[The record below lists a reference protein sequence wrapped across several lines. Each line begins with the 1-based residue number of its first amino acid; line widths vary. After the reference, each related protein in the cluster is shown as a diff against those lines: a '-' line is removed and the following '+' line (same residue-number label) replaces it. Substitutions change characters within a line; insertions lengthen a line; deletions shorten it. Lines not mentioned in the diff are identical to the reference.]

1 MANEPAADN
10 DAVHLVGAPRQLT
23 FSGSVLPAG
32 ESCELVLPPSLQSY
46 ADRPVMSLPIRKRR
60 GGEGR
65 LRLRLADA
73 TPPGHYAAE
82 MRIAGK
88 AYPVALDIHPLQR
101 LSISPGSAD
110 FQGKPGASAAAEMS
124 LTNHG
129 NVPIIVPETAIVMLN
144 DDQAIEAAFADGVCQ
159 DSDDAL
165 VVVGYLLR
173 GLRAGYSGPLKLL
186 IAEGAGSVEPGQR
199 RTLKVTTNIPKKL
212 TPGHSYDGIW
222 EIGPLRHRV
231 NVSVQS

>member
-1 MANEPAADN
+1 M
-10 DAVHLVGAPRQLT
+10 
-23 FSGSVLPAG
+23 F
-32 ESCELVLPPSLQSY
+32 
-46 ADRPVMSLPIRKRR
+46 LPIRKRR
-60 GGEGR
+60 GGEVQ

-88 AYPVALDIHPLQR
+88 AYPVALDIQPVQR
-101 LSISPGSAD
+101 LSISPRSAD
-110 FQGKPGASAAAEMS
+110 FQGKPGTSAAAEMS

-144 DDQAIEAAFADGVCQ
+144 DDQAIEAAFADVVPQ
-159 DSDDAL
+159 DSDDAQVL
-165 VVVGYLLR
+165 VGQLLR

-186 IAEGAGSVEPGQR
+186 IAEGAGSVEPGKQ

-212 TPGHSYDGIW
+212 TPGHCYDGTW